1 MVKTRIH
8 NHKRVF
14 TWFASR
20 RPQTPAE
27 ASLEA
32 SLEIQ
37 RPQGA
42 GRPCYE
48 ADNSACRGEWRREAG
63 SPARARLMSAWERE
77 SGELPAPNLP
87 PSGRKAGR
95 GLFVF
100 LEGVFSLEI
109 LDGPMTARWLQPRAP
124 KSRVARSDRQ
134 MSKRSHL

>member
-1 MVKTRIH
+1 VAVPELMVKTRIRS
-8 NHKRVF
+8 HKRVF
-14 TWFASR
+14 TWFVSR

-48 ADNSACRGEWRREAG
+48 AGTTPLAVENGVGKLAAK
-63 SPARARLMSAWERE
+63 ARQMSARERE
-77 SGELPAPNLP
+77 CGELPSPNL
-87 PSGRKAGR
+87 SLFDRKVGQ

-100 LEGVFSLEI
+100 GGRETLNSEHRTPNFE
-109 LDGPMTARWLQPRAP
+109 
-124 KSRVARSDRQ
+124 
-134 MSKRSHL
+134 